1 MMQPGSVTL
10 GLVKGD
16 KLTSK
21 HLIRSPKMCI
31 MASIE
36 REASFGKEIIEND
49 ASNIPLSWSSKDATK
64 RKGEK
69 HCWDW
74 AETAPPFP
82 VENVGD
88 SWLLVQCVDRTS
100 SILHKGPKPNVIAH
114 KAIALQGMNPGEKET
129 VRIPAKVG
137 EGYVEVTVQLDLS
150 GGRSGSLR
158 RASSMYAGTLSGTTV
173 GTHASATGT
182 ATGTPTEA

>member
-1 MMQPGSVTL
+1 MG
-10 GLVKGD
+10 
-16 KLTSK
+16 
-21 HLIRSPKMCI
+21 I
-31 MASIE
+31 
-36 REASFGKEIIEND
+36 SFCNGV
-49 ASNIPLSWSSKDATK
+49 PLLSF

-114 KAIALQGMNPGEKET
+114 KAIALQGMNPGMIDALCAYSAVVGVST
-129 VRIPAKVG
+129 IVVYRPTCTWGFAKPLVHRTFVAAKL
-137 EGYVEVTVQLDLS
+137 GYQAT
-150 GGRSGSLR
+150 
-158 RASSMYAGTLSGTTV
+158 MYAEGR
-173 GTHASATGT
+173 
-182 ATGTPTEA
+182 